1 MAVFGTCC
9 LYLLS
14 LVSIKWK
21 NLKNEGGG
29 GGVGK
34 HLDGLCPG
42 MTLRMGEWGGL
53 IMGVFWVWFDP
64 GGSIKWF
71 VYPSCGAGE
80 LEPGQLRV
88 EVLFI
93 IFPPVGSHE
102 RPLETV
108 AARRPRSKGP
118 AGGVRQT
125 HSKPLSFPG
134 GLWSTKHV
142 PHLHRPAQWKL
153 PGPMEMQGETSY

>member
-1 MAVFGTCC
+1 MW
-9 LYLLS
+9 LLKQKKT
-14 LVSIKWK
+14 VKKWR
-21 NLKNEGGG
+21 NESGGWV
-29 GGVGK
+29 GVGK

-42 MTLRMGEWGGL
+42 RRLMRGEGWSRGGL
-53 IMGVFWVWFDP
+53 GGGPEYDLILE
-64 GGSIKWF
+64 GSIKWF

-125 HSKPLSFPG
+125 HSKPLPLPG

-153 PGPMEMQGETSY
+153 RGPMETQGETSY

>member
-1 MAVFGTCC
+1 M
-9 LYLLS
+9 
-14 LVSIKWK
+14 
-21 NLKNEGGG
+21 LKQKKTVKRWRNESGWGGG
-29 GGVGK
+29 RCRKTSWWVVSGREVDVVVVGRVDGG
-34 HLDGLCPG
+34 GLA
-42 MTLRMGEWGGL
+42 WGGPEYDL
-53 IMGVFWVWFDP
+53 ILE
-64 GGSIKWF
+64 GSIKWF

-125 HSKPLSFPG
+125 HSKPLPLPG

-153 PGPMEMQGETSY
+153 RGPMETQGETSY

>member
-1 MAVFGTCC
+1 MRGI
-9 LYLLS
+9 S
-14 LVSIKWK
+14 
-21 NLKNEGGG
+21 GGPEY
-29 GGVGK
+29 
-34 HLDGLCPG
+34 D
-42 MTLRMGEWGGL
+42 L
-53 IMGVFWVWFDP
+53 ILE
-64 GGSIKWF
+64 GSIKWF

-102 RPLETV
+102 RRLETV

-125 HSKPLSFPG
+125 HSKPLPLPR
-134 GLWSTKHV
+134 GL
-142 PHLHRPAQWKL
+142 
-153 PGPMEMQGETSY
+153 

>member
-1 MAVFGTCC
+1 MSGKEVD
-9 LYLLS
+9 
-14 LVSIKWK
+14 
-21 NLKNEGGG
+21 EGGG
-29 GGVGK
+29 LIEGRLGGGPEY
-34 HLDGLCPG
+34 D
-42 MTLRMGEWGGL
+42 L
-53 IMGVFWVWFDP
+53 ILE
-64 GGSIKWF
+64 GSIKWF

-125 HSKPLSFPG
+125 HSKPLPLPG
-134 GLWSTKHV
+134 GL
-142 PHLHRPAQWKL
+142 
-153 PGPMEMQGETSY
+153 

>member
-1 MAVFGTCC
+1 MGWGPHDV
-9 LYLLS
+9 LLEGS
-14 LVSIKWK
+14 L
-21 NLKNEGGG
+21 
-29 GGVGK
+29 
-34 HLDGLCPG
+34 
-42 MTLRMGEWGGL
+42 
-53 IMGVFWVWFDP
+53 
-64 GGSIKWF
+64 KWF
-71 VYPSCGAGE
+71 VYSSCAAGE

-125 HSKPLSFPG
+125 HSKLLCLPG
-134 GLWSTKHV
+134 GL
-142 PHLHRPAQWKL
+142 
-153 PGPMEMQGETSY
+153 